1 MTPHWIKEIKNIMT
15 GFKHILTYTRGIV
28 GIILVDREQQAA
40 IDSTGDLEIIIIIIM
55 IKSFIKAQIN
65 QVTVAF

>member
-40 IDSTGDLEIIIIIIM
+40 IDSTGDLEIIIIII

>member
-40 IDSTGDLEIIIIIIM
+40 IDSTGDLEIIIKII

>member
-40 IDSTGDLEIIIIIIM
+40 IDSTGDLEIIIIII
-55 IKSFIKAQIN
+55 KSFIKAQIN